1 MQGARRARGGG
12 WLLLALGLQLAGAWA
27 QELPLYLMEVPP
39 ITVNQGEHKGIIGD
53 ITLEALRRAGY
64 GYQLIVVPSPRALSS
79 VPLLQDTLIIP
90 LARLPERESS
100 FTWIAEIMQVER
112 AFYTR
117 EQPIASFAEARSRL
131 HSIAVSRGSAG
142 YTILLEQGF
151 APSQLVEVNQGPS
164 ALHMLQAGRVEAWYN
179 PVLEADL
186 LQRQEGGPALL
197 RGAALGSTGQY
208 LACSRQ
214 CTDRLV
220 RRLSAAVASMR
231 ADGSLERI
239 KARYLQPQ

>member
-1 MQGARRARGGG
+1 MQRTRGGG
-12 WLLLALGLQLAGAWA
+12 WLLLTGALLLADARA

-39 ITVNQGEHKGIIGD
+39 ITINQPERKGIVGD

-64 GYQLIVVPSPRALSS
+64 QHQLVVVPNPRALAS
-79 VPLLQDTLIIP
+79 VPLLRDTLIIP
-90 LARLPERESS
+90 LARLASRERS

-112 AFYTR
+112 AFYSR
-117 EQPIASFAEARSRL
+117 KRRIESFAEARASL
-131 HSIAVSRGSAG
+131 HSIAVSRGTAG

-151 APSQLVEVNQGPS
+151 AASQIVEVNQGPS
-164 ALHMLQAGRVEAWYN
+164 ALHMLRAGRVEAWYN

-186 LQRQEGGPALL
+186 LQREAGGPALV

-208 LACSRQ
+208 LACSRR
-214 CTDRLV
+214 CDAVLV
-220 RRLSAAVASMR
+220 RRLAEAVHSMR

-239 KARYLQPQ
+239 KARYLQP